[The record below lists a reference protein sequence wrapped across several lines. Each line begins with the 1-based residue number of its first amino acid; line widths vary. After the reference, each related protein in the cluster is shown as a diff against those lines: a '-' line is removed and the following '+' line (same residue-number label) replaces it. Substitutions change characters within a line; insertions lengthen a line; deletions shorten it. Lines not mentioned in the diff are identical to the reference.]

1 MTKTVLWTLICL
13 NVEHRIL
20 FYLFKNERDFFYH
33 NIDFINIYI
42 YKDVTA
48 EPVGLNFS
56 RYSMDKRPLKYKRW
70 YSKNVQKI

>member
-1 MTKTVLWTLICL
+1 ML
-13 NVEHRIL
+13 NTEFFFI
-20 FYLFKNERDFFYH
+20 YLRMNVTFFYH

-56 RYSMDKRPLKYKRW
+56 RYSMDKRPLKYKR
-70 YSKNVQKI
+70 

>member
-1 MTKTVLWTLICL
+1 ML
-13 NVEHRIL
+13 NTEFFFI
-20 FYLFKNERDFFYH
+20 YLRMNVTFFYH